1 MKTGY
6 LKIWRDL
13 WRSLGRTI
21 LAVLSI
27 TVGVFAVGLV
37 SGMNDFLPASMS
49 RSFRESQPA
58 HITLFVQ
65 RAIGDDEV
73 ASLARLPGVAGV
85 EGVLITGARWRPDAN
100 TPWRD
105 ARIVVRSHYTA
116 QKYNQLELISGHW
129 PDKRGVAAERTTLS
143 GFGISEGESIT
154 LLIDKRESVVKID
167 ATLRDLQIFP
177 PAFGGDATF
186 FISRDL
192 AESLFGTRNYNRL
205 HVQIPHFSQAGA
217 KATADLINN
226 RLEKMSAPAYSAEIQ
241 DPSRH
246 FNQDLVDSVTLIL
259 GVLAIL
265 SLALG
270 LFLVVNTISA
280 IVAQQVSQIGVMK
293 AIGATTSQLLRLYL
307 GGVVFYGILSLLIAV
322 PLGGLATYVLV
333 GPLLDLL
340 NVPIDAFRFSTT
352 AIAQQ
357 IGVGLL
363 APLLAGLWPVSSGV
377 RITVREAISSYG
389 IGTGY
394 GNNVFDRILSRIRGL
409 PRPMALTLRNTFR
422 RKARLALTQITLIA
436 AGIVF
441 LMVFSVNESFSS
453 TIDYVFK
460 SLGLDV
466 FISFSQTVRID
477 EAEAILA
484 AQPGVERV
492 EARWFRATTG
502 LRNKDDVN
510 GESVFINAVP
520 PDTAFFSPAMTAGRW
535 LLPADGRAVV
545 LNQNIASKLGLK
557 PGDPITFSFDDIGKQ
572 EWTIVGTVFDLS
584 NDQTNA
590 YVPRDVFLREIGQVG
605 RATYAFIGTTRHDKA
620 TQTQVA
626 NAVRAAFE
634 SRGVRVAS
642 VVTGAEQTEQGQN
655 QFNILVLLLL
665 VMSGLIALVGSIGL
679 AGTLSIN
686 VLERRREIGVMRAI
700 GASSSTVAGLFVGE
714 GLMLGLIA
722 TLLAMPLSV
731 PIGGLFASAIS
742 SVIDFGVIYEFSWL
756 GASIWLVIIVALSIA
771 ASAVPALRA
780 TRMSVRESLAYE

>member
-105 ARIVVRSHYTA
+105 ARIVVRSDYTA

-129 PDKRGVAAERTTLS
+129 PDKRGAAAERTTLS

-154 LLIDKRESVVKID
+154 LLIDKRESVVMID

-205 HVQIPHFSQAGA
+205 YAQIPHFSEAEA
-217 KATADLINN
+217 ETATDLIKN
-226 RLEKMSAPAYSAEIQ
+226 RLEKMSAPAYAAEIQ

-293 AIGATTSQLLRLYL
+293 AIGATTGQLLRLYL
-307 GGVVFYGILSLLIAV
+307 SGLVFYGILSLLIAV

-422 RKARLALTQITLIA
+422 RKARLALTQITLIT

-502 LRNKDDVN
+502 LRNKDDVD

-545 LNQNIASKLGLK
+545 LNQNIASKLSLK